1 MKSTTLKGLTMML
14 GVVFLTA
21 FATQE
26 ASAQAIDRKAAE
38 KEIRDKAGKQARKE
52 AKELKK
58 KGYDVPPGSLPL
70 DKILEEAW
78 IVQLQ
83 KDDDGFEKFII
94 AEGSAKGENKIAA
107 KDQAL
112 NFAKL
117 TLAGLIESRVA
128 AITEQN
134 IANIQN
140 ADPVSI
146 AKSVTAS
153 KTFVAQR
160 LGQVNVIFD
169 VYKSESGTEES
180 VIRIAYNAKKA
191 LQIGKEE
198 VRKKLEEET
207 NLLQEELDLL
217 LDMKP
222 KDK

>member
-1 MKSTTLKGLTMML
+1 MML

-134 IANIQN
+134 IANVQN

-198 VRKKLEEET
+198 IRKKLEEET